1 VGKDKDVGQDLSY
14 TKPNLSGAKGRTA
27 GRGSAAAYRRRNGT
41 WSGAWTWTGARSS
54 PRPTSPTVRIRQL
67 VVHVRWAPKW
77 VRHGIR
83 AVGETPLA
91 VRPHGASPLLADVQ
105 TVCAAARIT
114 NHALPMPVPAF
125 HVVGASGAQVHGRN
139 RSELRNPFARLR
151 IVCVGR
157 RGENPVCRADAV
169 RGSEGKTCRKDQ
181 GCFSQRWI
189 CLSSI
194 LDGQVA
200 EVV

>member
-1 VGKDKDVGQDLSY
+1 M
-14 TKPNLSGAKGRTA
+14 
-27 GRGSAAAYRRRNGT
+27 
-41 WSGAWTWTGARSS
+41 
-54 PRPTSPTVRIRQL
+54 RQL

-91 VRPHGASPLLADVQ
+91 VRPHGATPLLGDVQ

-114 NHALPMPVPAF
+114 YHTLAMAVPAF

-181 GCFSQRWI
+181 GCFSQGWI
-189 CLSSI
+189 CLSSLI
-194 LDGQVA
+194 HLGWTGSRSRVTSRPNSHESGYGLASSATARRRALRPSTPRYPGRNGIVA
-200 EVV
+200 LPAIWAV